1 MGRFRTAF
9 AFFIAALIV
18 LGCGGGGGG
27 GTATRSKWTVMVFM
41 NAANDL
47 YPFSTFNMN
56 QIERVAQN
64 PDVRFVVQWKQSR
77 ARFPGSSFDGT
88 RRYLA
93 KSDNTNA
100 IQSTLVQNLGSGV
113 DMGSYVTL
121 RSFVNW
127 TKQRFPADRYCL
139 VIWNHGNGWQSRN
152 NEVNWPTRA
161 VSYDDETHNAIEI
174 WELRQALEGTKVD
187 ILAWDASLMQMLEV
201 AYEVRDHARYVVGS
215 EESPPG
221 AGYPYDLV
229 FDNFRDAPDLPSAT
243 LAQSFVDG
251 MLAVPEY
258 QINKITQSV
267 LDTDALPA
275 LRDAITVL
283 AQQLRTHSAALQTVI
298 QSIRQQA
305 QSYSPH
311 PARVYR
317 DLIDVCL
324 RLEAATSIPEV
335 VAASSTVRSAATAA
349 IVYEGHNA
357 NSPGSTGI
365 SIDFSD
371 GALFADFGKSYG
383 LMTFAQDSGWDEWL
397 AISP

>member
-1 MGRFRTAF
+1 
-9 AFFIAALIV
+9 
-18 LGCGGGGGG
+18 
-27 GTATRSKWTVMVFM
+27 MVFM

-93 KSDNTNA
+93 KPDLTNA
-100 IQSTLVQNLGSGV
+100 IASELVQNMGSGV
-113 DMGSYVTL
+113 DMGSYSTL
-121 RSFVNW
+121 RNFVNW
-127 TKQRFPADRYCL
+127 TKQRYPADRYCL
-139 VIWNHGNGWQSRN
+139 VIWNHGNGWHSRN
-152 NEVNWPTRA
+152 LEENWPTRA
-161 VSYDDETHNAIEI
+161 VSYDDETHNAIQI
-174 WELRQALEGTKVD
+174 WQLKQALSGTKVD

-201 AYEVRDHARYVVGS
+201 AYEVRDNAHYVVGS

-221 AGYPYDLV
+221 AGYPYDLI
-229 FDNFRDAPDLPSAT
+229 FDDFRDSPETPTAT
-243 LAQSFVDG
+243 LARSFVDG
-251 MLAVPEY
+251 MLAVPQY
-258 QINKITQSV
+258 QIHKITQSV
-267 LDTDALPA
+267 IDTDALPA
-275 LRDAITVL
+275 LRDALSEL
-283 AQQLRTHSAALQTVI
+283 ANQLSANAAQVQAI
-298 QSIRQQA
+298 VPAIRQQA

-311 PARVYR
+311 PSRVYR

-324 RLEAATSIPEV
+324 RLEAATAIPEV
-335 VAASSTVRSAATAA
+335 VAASAAVRAAASAA
-349 IVYEGHNA
+349 IVYEGHNS

-371 GALFADFGKSYG
+371 GTVFSDFSDSYG
-383 LMTFAQDSGWDEWL
+383 LLGFAQDSGWDEWL